1 LAWRAVKKAR
11 FYNVQVYRRGRKIL
25 SVWPLRTRLRMH
37 SRWTYNGRT
46 ERLRSGLYA
55 WVVWPA
61 FGTRANP
68 RYGKMVGMSR
78 FRIVRR

>member
-1 LAWRAVKKAR
+1 MVPKAR

-25 SVWPLRTRLRMH
+25 SLWPRRTRLKLRM
-37 SRWTYNGRT
+37 RWKYNGQV
-46 ERLRSGLYA
+46 EKLRPGVYA

-68 RYGKMVGMSR
+68 RYGRMLGLSTFRFVGR
-78 FRIVRR
+78 

>member
-1 LAWRAVKKAR
+1 
-11 FYNVQVYRRGRKIL
+11 
-25 SVWPLRTRLRMH
+25 MH

>member
-1 LAWRAVKKAR
+1 MPKAR

-25 SVWPLRTRLRMH
+25 SLWPYRPRLKLH
-37 SRWTYNGRT
+37 ARWTYNGRI
-46 ERLRSGLYA
+46 ERLGQGVYA

-61 FGTRANP
+61 FGTRADP
-68 RYGKMVGMSR
+68 RFGRMLGPSS